1 LLLPVITTNP
11 ITNNF
16 LSVVT
21 QHNTLASY
29 LTIMSSASPDIEVIS
44 RVIRGDQHAYAE
56 LVHRYKDYVFTLA
69 LRFCKNR
76 EDAEEVSQDIFIKV
90 YRNLADFKG
99 TSKFSTWLYTITYN
113 TSVTFLRKKK
123 MDVKSIDDDHT
134 FLQLENQE
142 SSFSANQMEQ
152 KSRVNH
158 VNQAIGKLSADDT
171 QIITL
176 FYKMEQSLEEIGV
189 ILGLEPNTVK
199 VRLHRARQRL
209 KEKLEKDYK
218 SEAI

>member
-1 LLLPVITTNP
+1 MLVITTNP

-16 LSVVT
+16 FNDVT
-21 QHNTLASY
+21 QRKQPASY
-29 LTIMSSASPDIEVIS
+29 LSIMSFASPDIDVIS

-90 YRNLADFKG
+90 YRSLADFKG

-113 TSVTFLRKKK
+113 TSVTFLRKKR

-158 VNQAIGKLSADDT
+158 VNQAIGKLSADDS

-209 KEKLEKDYK
+209 KEKLEKDYR

>member
-1 LLLPVITTNP
+1 
-11 ITNNF
+11 
-16 LSVVT
+16 
-21 QHNTLASY
+21 
-29 LTIMSSASPDIEVIS
+29 MSFASPDIDVIS

-90 YRNLADFKG
+90 YRSLADFKG

-113 TSVTFLRKKK
+113 TSVTFLRKKR

-158 VNQAIGKLSADDT
+158 VNQAIGKLSADDA

-176 FYKMEQSLEEIGV
+176 FHKMEQSLEEIGV

>member
-1 LLLPVITTNP
+1 MLVITTNP

-16 LSVVT
+16 FNDVT
-21 QHNTLASY
+21 QRKQPASY
-29 LTIMSSASPDIEVIS
+29 LSIMSFASPDIDVIS

-90 YRNLADFKG
+90 YRSLADFKG

-158 VNQAIGKLSADDT
+158 VNQAIGKLSADDS

>member
-1 LLLPVITTNP
+1 MIRTITNNP

-16 LSVVT
+16 LFYVT
-21 QHNTLASY
+21 ARINPASY
-29 LTIMSSASPDIEVIS
+29 LSSMSSASTDMDVIS
-44 RVIRGDQHAYAE
+44 RVIRGDQQAYAE
-56 LVHRYKDYVFTLA
+56 LVNRYKDYVFTLA

-90 YRNLADFKG
+90 YRSLADFKG

-158 VNQAIGKLSADDT
+158 VNQAIGKLSTDDA

>member
-1 LLLPVITTNP
+1 LLVITTNP

-16 LSVVT
+16 FNDVT
-21 QHNTLASY
+21 QRKQPASY
-29 LTIMSSASPDIEVIS
+29 LSIMSSASPDIDVIS

-90 YRNLADFKG
+90 YRSLADFKG

-158 VNQAIGKLSADDT
+158 VNQAIGKLSADDS

>member
-1 LLLPVITTNP
+1 LLVITTNP

-16 LSVVT
+16 FNDVT
-21 QHNTLASY
+21 QRKQPASY
-29 LTIMSSASPDIEVIS
+29 LSIMSSASPDIDVIS

-90 YRNLADFKG
+90 YRSLADFKG

-158 VNQAIGKLSADDT
+158 VNQAIGKLSADDS

-176 FYKMEQSLEEIGV
+176 FYKMEQSFEEIGV

>member
-1 LLLPVITTNP
+1 MLVITTNP

-16 LSVVT
+16 FNDVT
-21 QHNTLASY
+21 QRKQPASY
-29 LTIMSSASPDIEVIS
+29 LSIMSSASPDIDVIS

-90 YRNLADFKG
+90 YRSLADFKG

-113 TSVTFLRKKK
+113 TSVTFLRKKR

-158 VNQAIGKLSADDT
+158 VNQAIGKLSADDS

>member
-1 LLLPVITTNP
+1 LLVITTNP

-16 LSVVT
+16 FNDVT
-21 QHNTLASY
+21 QRKQPASY
-29 LTIMSSASPDIEVIS
+29 LSIMSSASPDIEVIS
-44 RVIRGDQHAYAE
+44 RVIRGDQYAYAE

-90 YRNLADFKG
+90 YRSLADFKG

-158 VNQAIGKLSADDT
+158 VNQAIGKLSADDS

-209 KEKLEKDYK
+209 KEKLEKDYR

>member
-1 LLLPVITTNP
+1 LLVITTNP

-16 LSVVT
+16 FNDVT
-21 QHNTLASY
+21 QRKQPASY
-29 LTIMSSASPDIEVIS
+29 LSIMSSASPDIDVIS

-90 YRNLADFKG
+90 YRSLADFKG

-113 TSVTFLRKKK
+113 TSVTFLRKKR

-158 VNQAIGKLSADDT
+158 VNQAIGKLSADDS

>member
-1 LLLPVITTNP
+1 
-11 ITNNF
+11 
-16 LSVVT
+16 
-21 QHNTLASY
+21 
-29 LTIMSSASPDIEVIS
+29 MSSASPDIDVIS

-90 YRNLADFKG
+90 YRSLADFKG

-158 VNQAIGKLSADDT
+158 VNQAIGKLSADDS

-176 FYKMEQSLEEIGV
+176 FYKMEQRLEEIGV

>member
-1 LLLPVITTNP
+1 MLVITTNP

-16 LSVVT
+16 FNDVT
-21 QHNTLASY
+21 QRKQPASY
-29 LTIMSSASPDIEVIS
+29 LSIMSSASPDIDVIS

-90 YRNLADFKG
+90 YRSLADFKG

-158 VNQAIGKLSADDT
+158 VNQAIGKLSADDS

>member
-1 LLLPVITTNP
+1 MIQTITNNP

-16 LSVVT
+16 LFYVT
-21 QHNTLASY
+21 ARINPASY
-29 LTIMSSASPDIEVIS
+29 LSSMSSASTDMDVIS
-44 RVIRGDQHAYAE
+44 RVIRGDQQAYAE

-90 YRNLADFKG
+90 YRSLADFKG
-99 TSKFSTWLYTITYN
+99 TSRFSTWLYTITYN
-113 TSVTFLRKKK
+113 TSITFLRKKRL
-123 MDVKSIDDDHT
+123 DVRSIDDENT
-134 FLQLENQE
+134 FMQLENQE
-142 SSFSANQMEQ
+142 SAFSANQMEQ

-158 VNQAIGKLSADDT
+158 VNQAIATLSADDA

-176 FYKMEQSLEEIGV
+176 FYKMEQSLDEIGV

-209 KEKLEKDYK
+209 KEKLERDYK

>member
-1 LLLPVITTNP
+1 MLVITTNP

-16 LSVVT
+16 FNDVT
-21 QHNTLASY
+21 QRKQPASY
-29 LTIMSSASPDIEVIS
+29 LSIMSFASPDIDVIS

-90 YRNLADFKG
+90 YRSLADFKG

-113 TSVTFLRKKK
+113 TSVTFLRKKR

-158 VNQAIGKLSADDT
+158 VNQAIGKLSADDS